1 MKKIIIIALAA
12 LGFAVA
18 ASAQSRAIGARIGY
32 GGEISY
38 QHNVGNNF
46 AEFDLGFLGG
56 YGFSIAGI
64 YDFNIGQAGPV
75 NFYAGPGA
83 QLTVL
88 NGEDALALGIA
99 VAGQIGAEYQIP
111 SVPINISLDWRPAF
125 YITQTHFGWE
135 GIALGI
141 RYRF

>member
-1 MKKIIIIALAA
+1 MKKIFIVVLAA
-12 LGFAVA
+12 LAFTVA
-18 ASAQSRAIGARIGY
+18 ASAQPRAIGARIGY
-32 GGEISY
+32 GGEVSY
-38 QHNVGNNF
+38 QHYLGNNF

-56 YGFSIAGI
+56 YGFSVAGV
-64 YDFNIGQAGPV
+64 YDFNLGQAGDV

-88 NGEDALALGIA
+88 NGEDALKLGIA
-99 VAGQIGAEYQIP
+99 VVGQIGAEYAIP
-111 SVPINISLDWRPAF
+111 SAPITISLDWRPSF